1 MAIESARLEG
11 SLAERGTWSADRCT
25 IDRAMRA
32 IGNRSSLLLVREAF
46 YGTRRFD
53 DFARRVGIT
62 EAVTAA
68 RLRELADI
76 GVLERRPY
84 REPGQRTRHEYVLTD
99 MGRDLLPVALALMQW
114 GDRHLAGP
122 AGPPLR
128 LTHHDCGAPVHV
140 SVHCEAGHDVPL
152 DELGIAL
159 AQPGP
164 ARPPNPGDRTA
175 GPLRAQ
181 LEQRSQS

>member
-1 MAIESARLEG
+1 MAQVSSSLVAMTVESARLEG
-11 SLAERGTWSADRCT
+11 PLADRDAWIADRCT
-25 IDRAMRA
+25 IDRALRV
-32 IGNRSSLLLVREAF
+32 IGNRSALLLIREAF

-68 RLRELADI
+68 RLRELVGI

-114 GDRHLAGP
+114 GDHHLTGP
-122 AGPPLR
+122 GGPPLH
-128 LTHHDCGAPVHV
+128 LTHHGCGAPVRV

-152 DELGIAL
+152 EELSISL
-159 AQPGP
+159 VTQPTDTDPPGP
-164 ARPPNPGDRTA
+164 STR
-175 GPLRAQ
+175 
-181 LEQRSQS
+181 